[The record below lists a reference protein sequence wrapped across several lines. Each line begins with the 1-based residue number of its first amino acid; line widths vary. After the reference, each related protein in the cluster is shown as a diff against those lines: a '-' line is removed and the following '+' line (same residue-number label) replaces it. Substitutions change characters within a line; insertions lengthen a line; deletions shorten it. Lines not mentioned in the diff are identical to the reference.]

1 MIIVVIT
8 ALAEVGGYI
17 ALVWMI
23 KNTGDASLY
32 SAYVAFQ
39 CLVVLSPNIL
49 QAAAYSTVGKISIVA
64 KMDKKSSWLKPKVI
78 SWGFV
83 LFDLVCLIVQ
93 AVGISI
99 WASEKST
106 GEPNVSVVKLGSWIT
121 VAGLGM
127 QLVSFLAFTI
137 LSVWIQRHKDNKFKS
152 HRAHGVLFAGVYGVI
167 LLISIRNIFRFVEF
181 VQGAIRYPDPGGIS
195 EDQTLFYCLET
206 LPIALSFGVFIL
218 LGPIAFLPKGN
229 LEEFIPDVQ
238 DSSNKNELE
247 KHQDIGEELVKA
259 ENGTNSEFEA
269 VRLDSS

>member
-23 KNTGDASLY
+23 KNTGNASLY

-49 QAAAYSTVGKISIVA
+49 QAAAYRTVGKISIVA
-64 KMDKKSSWLKPKVI
+64 KMDKKSTWLKPRTI

-83 LFDLVCLIVQ
+83 LLDLVCLIVQ

-121 VAGLGM
+121 VVGLGL
-127 QLVSFLAFTI
+127 QLVSFLGFTI

-152 HRAHGVLFAGVYGVI
+152 HRAHGFLFMGVYGVI
-167 LLISIRNIFRFVEF
+167 LLISIRNIFRFIEF

-195 EDQTLFYCLET
+195 ENQTLFYCLET

-218 LGPIAFLPKGN
+218 LSPIAFLPKGN
-229 LEEFIPDVQ
+229 LEEYILSDKGSTNDNASVK
-238 DSSNKNELE
+238 DRET
-247 KHQDIGEELVKA
+247 DEELVMV
-259 ENGTNSEFEA
+259 EDGTNSGFEA